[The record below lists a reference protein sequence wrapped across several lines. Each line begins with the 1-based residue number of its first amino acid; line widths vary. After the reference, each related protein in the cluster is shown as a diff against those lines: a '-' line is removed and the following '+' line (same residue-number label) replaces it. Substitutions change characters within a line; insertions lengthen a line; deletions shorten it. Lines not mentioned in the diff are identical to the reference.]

1 MAIAKNPPSTAAFAN
16 RLITRLVIQHAP
28 PTLPSSS
35 SRFTLSSRPSAFR
48 DATSADPLLLAF
60 HPTANL
66 PLAVIQRSVFRDEG
80 SLFDSHFLPGRKPR
94 VSHPPF
100 FIFRSPP
107 KSPPTAQSTHQSSP
121 SSTPQY
127 PTPKSAPPT
136 DTPRHSQTA
145 PPSSPP

>member
-1 MAIAKNPPSTAAFAN
+1 MPHRRCLHRRFGSLCHPDRAPFA
-16 RLITRLVIQHAP
+16 
-28 PTLPSSS
+28 TLP
-35 SRFTLSSRPSAFR
+35 RPILFSWPFSLTVQTVFGR
-48 DATSADPLLLAF
+48 
-60 HPTANL
+60 HPEE
-66 PLAVIQRSVFRDEG
+66 RSDEG
-80 SLFDSHFLPGRKPR
+80 SLFVSYFLPGRKPR
-94 VSHPPF
+94 ASHPPF

-136 DTPRHSQTA
+136 DTPPHSQTA